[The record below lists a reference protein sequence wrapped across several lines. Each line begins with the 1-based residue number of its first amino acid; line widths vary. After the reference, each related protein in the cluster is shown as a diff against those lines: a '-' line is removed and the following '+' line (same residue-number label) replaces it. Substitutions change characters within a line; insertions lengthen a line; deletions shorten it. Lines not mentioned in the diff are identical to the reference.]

1 MSYLFIF
8 GIFFVIIYYYHLNY
22 TKLVDELREIRMKC
36 FNNNNNSIGVNSR
49 GVNNIGVNSIGVNSE
64 SNSKNSQYSSSLI
77 NNQFVGL
84 ISHVLDFLNNKIK
97 SLE

>member
-22 TKLVDELREIRMKC
+22 TRLADELREIRMKC
-36 FNNNNNSIGVNSR
+36 FTTNNNSTI
-49 GVNNIGVNSIGVNSE
+49 NNKNRINTENE
-64 SNSKNSQYSSSLI
+64 SNFKNNNYPSSII

-84 ISHVLDFLNNKIK
+84 ISYVLDFLNTKIK
-97 SLE
+97 NLE

>member
-22 TKLVDELREIRMKC
+22 TRLADELREIRMKC
-36 FNNNNNSIGVNSR
+36 FTNNSNNSNSR
-49 GVNNIGVNSIGVNSE
+49 GVNSENRINSE
-64 SNSKNSQYSSSLI
+64 SNLKNSQYSYSSSLI

-84 ISHVLDFLNNKIK
+84 ISYVLDFLNNKIK